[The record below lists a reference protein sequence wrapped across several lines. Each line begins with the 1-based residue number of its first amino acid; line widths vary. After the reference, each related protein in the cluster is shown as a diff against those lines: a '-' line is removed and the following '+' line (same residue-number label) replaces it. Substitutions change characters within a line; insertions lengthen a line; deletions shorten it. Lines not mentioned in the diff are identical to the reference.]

1 MSKKLEDYEWM
12 CPKPFVGIFTESTG
26 EILPCCELHKSSHV
40 LGDLKTVEKNSFK
53 DFYHSQPMVRLRN
66 AMKNNNDKDYVN
78 EVCKN
83 CISRENHN
91 LDSGRTISIKK
102 YFNVHKHKKEE
113 LEKIIETETPTF
125 IQSPL
130 LMSLGQG
137 QCNLKCGMCGD
148 TVSSARRRESIELGE
163 INSSFPLTRI
173 SNCDSFKKDIDWML
187 DNCLEFE
194 LPEGEPL
201 MLNIS
206 YDILKKL
213 NKNVHIEVS
222 TNGTIDVNK
231 FIEHTKEFDKVDVF
245 VSIEGGEKV
254 NSYIRYPS
262 DWDTIIKNF
271 DKLFSC
277 SNFNVKFI
285 STLNAL
291 NVGKFTELKSDIGDR
306 PWTEGNLIWYNYP
319 WMLSSIP
326 DDVKEIYLDDL
337 NRFGNTKIF
346 NLVKEAVYNEK
357 HMLEL
362 MRHCKRRDKLR
373 GTYLLDVFPEW
384 KNYYNVS

>member
-137 QCNLKCGMCGD
+137 QCN
-148 TVSSARRRESIELGE
+148 
-163 INSSFPLTRI
+163 
-173 SNCDSFKKDIDWML
+173 
-187 DNCLEFE
+187 
-194 LPEGEPL
+194 
-201 MLNIS
+201 
-206 YDILKKL
+206 
-213 NKNVHIEVS
+213 
-222 TNGTIDVNK
+222 
-231 FIEHTKEFDKVDVF
+231 
-245 VSIEGGEKV
+245 
-254 NSYIRYPS
+254 
-262 DWDTIIKNF
+262 
-271 DKLFSC
+271 
-277 SNFNVKFI
+277 
-285 STLNAL
+285 
-291 NVGKFTELKSDIGDR
+291 
-306 PWTEGNLIWYNYP
+306 
-319 WMLSSIP
+319 
-326 DDVKEIYLDDL
+326 
-337 NRFGNTKIF
+337 
-346 NLVKEAVYNEK
+346 
-357 HMLEL
+357 
-362 MRHCKRRDKLR
+362 
-373 GTYLLDVFPEW
+373 
-384 KNYYNVS
+384 